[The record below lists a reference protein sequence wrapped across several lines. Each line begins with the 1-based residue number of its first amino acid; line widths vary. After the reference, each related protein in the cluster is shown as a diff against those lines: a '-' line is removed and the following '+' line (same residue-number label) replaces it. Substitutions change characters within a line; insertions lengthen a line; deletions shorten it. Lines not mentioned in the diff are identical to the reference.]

1 MRRHAA
7 LCLASWLCVVGSLSA
22 LGCEARD
29 QSPLGRGGRTF
40 QRSCSGCHGADGRGV
55 HRLGLVKPPRDLTQA
70 EFHAQISDEQLR
82 QVIRVGKGQMPAFG
96 GLMADEDLSNVIAFI
111 RSLPPQQNLAP
122 AGSEAAAAAGG
133 LGMATTLAES
143 LGAAPK

>member
-1 MRRHAA
+1 
-7 LCLASWLCVVGSLSA
+7 
-22 LGCEARD
+22 
-29 QSPLGRGGRTF
+29 
-40 QRSCSGCHGADGRGV
+40 V